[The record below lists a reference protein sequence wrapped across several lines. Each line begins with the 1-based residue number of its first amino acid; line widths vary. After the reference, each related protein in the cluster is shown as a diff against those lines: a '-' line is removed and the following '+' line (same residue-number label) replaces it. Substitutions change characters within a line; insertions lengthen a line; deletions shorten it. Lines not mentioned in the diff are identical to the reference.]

1 MQPATPATTIRR
13 GPATDKIKRLSPGDG
28 AVAIDIVTAGFLSVD
43 AICTTRAS
51 AKEVPGGAALYSAL
65 GASVF
70 LRTGVV
76 ARVGSDFPQDQLERL
91 GTRLDTSGIVQVE
104 GGSTRFDITY
114 DETWNE
120 QYDQIEFGVGQQLVP
135 ADMPKSF
142 EGARAYYI
150 ALMPPEQ
157 MLAWIE
163 HVRENDAIV
172 GGDTNAVFIRPQRD
186 ASVKVARGVDVF
198 FPNHKEATLL
208 TGKEDPRTAALKLAE
223 HTSVVAVKDGAN
235 GAYIAHDGR
244 VIHFPGFH
252 VDVVDTT
259 GAGDAF
265 AGAFMASYAKHG
277 DVERAGWLANATA
290 SFNVRRLGT
299 RGLEELDESVLP
311 PFGER
316 PRA

>member
-1 MQPATPATTIRR
+1 MNPPNSFAGSVNDIIIRFC
-13 GPATDKIKRLSPGDG
+13 PGEVT
-28 AVAIDIVTAGFLSVD
+28 VAIDIVTAGFLSVD

-51 AKEVPGGAALYSAL
+51 AKDVPGGAALYSAL

-76 ARVGSDFPQDQLERL
+76 ARVGSDFPQGLLERL
-91 GTRLDTSGIVQVE
+91 GARLDTRGIVQVD
-104 GGSTRFDITY
+104 GGCTRFGITY

-120 QYDQIEFGVGQQLVP
+120 QYDQIEFGVGQELVP
-135 ADMPKSF
+135 ADMPGPF
-142 EGARAYYI
+142 AGARAYYI

-157 MLAWIE
+157 MLSWIE

-172 GGDTNAVFIRPQRD
+172 GGDTNAVFIHPQRE
-186 ASVKVARGVDVF
+186 ACVKVARGVDVF

-208 TGKEDPRTAALKLAE
+208 TGEENPETAALKLAE

-244 VIHFPGFH
+244 VIHLPGFH
-252 VDVVDTT
+252 VDVIDTT

-277 DVERAGWLANATA
+277 DVERAGWEANATA

-299 RGLEELDESVLP
+299 RGLEKLDEGELP
-311 PFGER
+311 PYRER